1 MSRKFELFLAITLLF
16 MAQPNK
22 RSFVALAE
30 LQNHD
35 RMAQIRTL
43 PSVGLQMDPNVFQI
57 GFGKR
62 EQQQNVQ
69 QPMEAFLLDRNV
81 FRMSFGKRE
90 LNAFPIAVKNP

>member
-16 MAQPNK
+16 MAQSNK

-30 LQNHD
+30 LQNQD

-90 LNAFPIAVKNP
+90 LVKN